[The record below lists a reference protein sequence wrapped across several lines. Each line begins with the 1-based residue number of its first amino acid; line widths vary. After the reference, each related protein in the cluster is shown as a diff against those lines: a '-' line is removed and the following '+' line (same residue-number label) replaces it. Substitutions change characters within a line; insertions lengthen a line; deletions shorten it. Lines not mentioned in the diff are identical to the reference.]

1 MTLQE
6 CASAYQELVEILRE
20 LNLGWLV
27 ERVETTIQRGK
38 ALFKETNGES
48 YPYFEPYSQ
57 REQLFLLIDA
67 LEKALIET
75 VAMEEEIA
83 KSLSAKNR
91 EPKVVW
97 ADDSGKTIHDYR
109 PEVISVRK
117 QNADVLKGLLE
128 ELRRDALANVN

>member
-1 MTLQE
+1 MTQQE

-27 ERVETTIQRGK
+27 ERVETTLLRGK
-38 ALFKETNGES
+38 ALFKETNGKS

-67 LEKALIET
+67 VEKALIET

-83 KSLSAKNR
+83 KSLRAENMA
-91 EPKVVW
+91 PKVVW
-97 ADDSGKTIHDYR
+97 ADDSGKSIHDYR
-109 PEVISVRK
+109 PEIISVKK